1 MSRRALHTK
10 SLVIMGELV
19 VGVDVGTTKVC
30 TIVGEVRDS
39 DVYVLGLGIE
49 PSQGMRKGMVTDLN
63 ALSASILASVHKA
76 EKTSGYEIGR
86 AFVSLAG
93 GHIES
98 INSRG
103 AVGIPNQRGVQ
114 LDDLERAMD
123 AARAVTLPHGREVLH
138 VIPRNYSLD
147 GQTGL
152 RSPLGMLGFRL
163 EVEAHIIT
171 ASTQGVKNLEKCV
184 EDAGVLVDRFILNP
198 LAAGDIV
205 LTPEEREAGVM
216 IVDIGGGTTDLAIF
230 VDGSVWHT
238 AVLGVGGQHITNDIA
253 YGLHLPTE
261 LAESVKL
268 THGHADPKAVSA
280 LEAFPIQPFGEELP
294 SKVQRTDLAH
304 IVHMRV
310 AEMFELILKEAK
322 RSGYDGLLKAG
333 IVLTGG
339 SSLLPG
345 IKAVAADVLRM
356 PVRLGQPERV
366 TGMSEALKNP
376 AYSTSVGLLKLG
388 LIMDMEDDRRDAL
401 RRHSNSRGSGRM
413 RGLLKGVVERL
424 LPHEEPDE

>member
-1 MSRRALHTK
+1 
-10 SLVIMGELV
+10 MGELV
-19 VGVDVGTTKVC
+19 VGIDVGTTKVC

-205 LTPEEREAGVM
+205 LTPDEREAGVM

-268 THGHADPKAVSA
+268 THGHADPKAVSP

-310 AEMFELILKEAK
+310 AEMFEMILKEAK

-366 TGMSEALKNP
+366 TGMSEALKSP

-388 LIMDMEDDRRDAL
+388 LIMDLEDDRREAL

-413 RGLLKGVVERL
+413 RGLLRGVVERL
-424 LPHEEPDE
+424 LPHEETGE

>member
-1 MSRRALHTK
+1 
-10 SLVIMGELV
+10 MGELV
-19 VGVDVGTTKVC
+19 VGIDVGTTKVC

-366 TGMSEALKNP
+366 TGMSEALKSP

-388 LIMDMEDDRRDAL
+388 LIMDLEDDRREAL

-413 RGLLKGVVERL
+413 RGLLRGVVERL
-424 LPHEEPDE
+424 LPHEETGE